1 MMCRVNDRRAIALIT
16 AAVCLAAVLVGLFAP
31 LASACSAE
39 IPRDAY
45 RYRADLTRAAR
56 NVWGLDAPVATFA
69 AQIHQESRWRE
80 TAVSSAGARGV
91 AQFMPATA
99 QWIGGAYTALGPGD
113 PANPVWA
120 IRALVT
126 YDKHIHERINAATPC
141 DRMWMT
147 LWGYNGGPGW
157 VTRDQAKARQ
167 AGADPRWVSAVEPF
181 NAGRNPA
188 AFAENRGYPRLILAR
203 FEPLYVQAGFGAGS
217 CA

>member
-1 MMCRVNDRRAIALIT
+1 MRIPRSVTRAALGI
-16 AAVCLAAVLVGLFAP
+16 VLVLVVLLPMLAFAQ
-31 LASACSAE
+31 A

-80 TAVSSAGARGV
+80 TAVSSAGAQGV

-113 PANPVWA
+113 PTNPVWA
-120 IRALVT
+120 MRALVT

-167 AGADPRWVSAVEPF
+167 AGADPRRASAVEPL

-188 AFAENRGYPRLILAR
+188 AFAENRGYPRLILGR
-203 FEPLYVQAGFGAGS
+203 FEPIYVRAGFGQGS

>member
-1 MMCRVNDRRAIALIT
+1 MRIPRRLARTALGI
-16 AAVCLAAVLVGLFAP
+16 VLVLVVALPLLAFAQ
-31 LASACSAE
+31 A

-45 RYRADLTRAAR
+45 RYRGDLTRAAHGI
-56 NVWGLDAPVATFA
+56 WGLDAPVATFA

-126 YDKHIHERINAATPC
+126 YDKHIHERIAAATPC
-141 DRMWMT
+141 ERMWMT

-167 AGADPRWVSAVEPF
+167 AGADPRRALAVEPF

-188 AFAENRGYPRLILAR
+188 AFAENRGYPRLILTR
-203 FEPLYVQAGFGAGS
+203 FEPLYVQSGFGQGS

>member
-1 MMCRVNDRRAIALIT
+1 MRIPRRLARAALGI
-16 AAVCLAAVLVGLFAP
+16 VLVLMGVLPLLAFAQ
-31 LASACSAE
+31 A

-167 AGADPRWVSAVEPF
+167 AGADPRRVSAVEPL
-181 NAGRNPA
+181 NAGRNTA
-188 AFAENRGYPRLILAR
+188 AFAENRGYPRLILTR
-203 FEPLYVQAGFGAGS
+203 FEPLYVQAGFGQGS